1 MRILWVKMGGLWP
14 STTGGRVRSLRTIS
28 ELALRHEVTVITTH
42 GAGDDPEGLARRLSD
57 CQRVVSIPYVPPKRG
72 SAAFPAAVA
81 RSWFSRYPVDLC
93 KWQVPEVRR
102 QVQELMQT
110 GAIDLCITD
119 FLFASVN
126 VPTDTPVPTVLFEHN
141 VEYMI
146 WQRLCALE
154 TNPVKRAL
162 FEIEWRKLRA
172 AEAAACRDADL
183 TIAVSEDDRARLEE
197 IAPGIRAAAIPTG
210 VDTTYF
216 SPNGYHEVPSR
227 LVFSGS
233 MDWHP
238 NEDAVLHFADT
249 ILPRIRAEVP
259 DVSFT
264 VVGRNPTARVRA
276 LAEQPGIFITGT
288 VDDVRPSIAQGSVYV
303 VPLRAGGGT
312 RLKIFEALA
321 MAKPVVSTTVG
332 AEGLD
337 LRNGH
342 QFVAADDPATFA
354 DEVIGLLRD
363 PARRLAIGRAGRDL
377 VEACYSWPTV
387 ARRFEELC
395 QEVVTEH
402 GHVRERADR
411 READQRTHLSRGGSP
426 RHRGARVVAGEHAEV
441 SWSHPHP

>member
-28 ELALRHEVTVITTH
+28 ELARRHEVTVITTH
-42 GAGDDPEGLARRLSD
+42 GPGDDPEGLTARLAD
-57 CQRVVSIPYVPPKRG
+57 CRVVSIPYLPPKRG

-102 QVQELMQT
+102 QVEELIH
-110 GAIDLCITD
+110 GGSVDLCVTD
-119 FLFASVN
+119 FLFAAVN
-126 VPTDTPVPTVLFEHN
+126 VPMGGHVPTVLFEHN
-141 VEYMI
+141 VEYLI

-154 TNPVKRAL
+154 TNPLRRAL

-172 AEAAACRDADL
+172 QEAAACRRADL
-183 TIAVSEDDRARLEE
+183 TIAVSEDDRERLEE
-197 IAPGIRAAAIPTG
+197 IAPGIRAASIPTG

-216 SPNGYHEVPSR
+216 SPNGFHEVPSR

-238 NEDAVLHFADT
+238 NEDAVLHFVDT

-259 DVSFT
+259 DVSLT
-264 VVGRNPTARVRA
+264 VVGRNPTARIRA
-276 LAEQPGIFITGT
+276 LGEQPGIHITGT

-332 AEGLD
+332 AEGLG
-337 LRNGH
+337 LEPGRH
-342 QFVAADDPATFA
+342 FVAADEPGGFA
-354 DEVIGLLRD
+354 NSVVSLLRD
-363 PARRLAIGRAGRDL
+363 PMRRRSMGGAGRDL

-395 QEVVTEH
+395 EEVVIDH
-402 GHVRERADR
+402 GYARERADR
-411 READQRTHLSRGGSP
+411 REASQRAHLSRGGSP
-426 RHRGARVVAGEHAEV
+426 RHRGAGVVAREHAEV